1 MNQTP
6 DYYATLHIPHD
17 ATRQQISRAYRA
29 LMRSHHPDMEGGRA
43 GSGVQEEVQEGLQEG
58 VQSAG
63 AGGRTPPPEA
73 ELLRIMQAFAV
84 LRDPARR
91 AAYDREVKA
100 KPAVRAVPATR
111 TGTDIPVRTVR
122 HPAGPSGNTIR
133 ITPVRWES
141 GPWA

>member
-1 MNQTP
+1 MDKPP
-6 DYYATLHIPHD
+6 DYYAILHVPRD

-29 LMRSHHPDMEGGRA
+29 LMRSHHPDMDGGRA
-43 GSGVQEEVQEGLQEG
+43 AAGMPEGLQN
-58 VQSAG
+58 G
-63 AGGRTPPPEA
+63 AQKADAVRGTPPPEG

-91 AAYDREVKA
+91 EAYDREA
-100 KPAVRAVPATR
+100 EAGPAARAAPAAQA
-111 TGTDIPVRTVR
+111 GTNIPVRKIR
-122 HPAGPSGNTIR
+122 HPAGSSGTTIR

>member
-1 MNQTP
+1 MSQTP
-6 DYYATLHIPHD
+6 DYYSALHIPHD

-29 LMRSHHPDMEGGRA
+29 LMRNHHPDMEGGRA
-43 GSGVQEEVQEGLQEG
+43 TSGVREGAQDAVQKTGSG
-58 VQSAG
+58 
-63 AGGRTPPPEA
+63 GGTPPET
-73 ELLRIMQAFAV
+73 ELLQIMQAFAV

-100 KPAVRAVPATR
+100 QPAVRAVPASHA
-111 TGTDIPVRTVR
+111 GTDIPVRKVR
-122 HPAGPSGNTIR
+122 HAAGPGGNIIR